1 MMKELIL
8 SFWKDC
14 TNKDCQHGVA
24 SVKIGAMDSYD
35 FMTLFSCKKH
45 MMIVAQAWESNDI

>member
-14 TNKDCQHGVA
+14 TNKDCQHGVT
-24 SVKIGAMDSYD
+24 SVTIGAMSPKVW
-35 FMTLFSCKKH
+35 MTLFSCKKH
-45 MMIVAQAWESNDI
+45 MMIVAQAYESNDI